1 MAGGIWTAQ
10 DKVRPG
16 AYINVHGNG
25 KVGTSSAVSGIM
37 TLPLPLKFGPVGK
50 VLELDATSDLTIL
63 GNTLSDPEL
72 LLLREAF
79 KRARKVL
86 LYRVGG
92 GNKATKTEG
101 QLTVTAQYPGTR
113 GNAISVVVT
122 ANANLASTFNVVTY
136 LDGVA
141 VDTQTVKKIE
151 ELQANKLVTFSGTGA
166 LAKATIALEGGTDT
180 EAQANDYAKYFEAIQ
195 VYEFNTMALPVT
207 DDGIKAT
214 AAAFIK
220 RLRDEEGYK
229 VQLVVANHDANHEAV
244 INVSNGVVLAD
255 GTKLTPEQCTA
266 WVAGASASAGVTG
279 SLTYDTY
286 DGAVDAN
293 PRMINSAII
302 DALKAGKFIFTEK
315 RGTAV
320 VEQDINS
327 LHTFTKD
334 KGKDFSK
341 NRVLR
346 VLDDIAN
353 SSKKIFE
360 DNYIGK
366 VNNNTD
372 GRELFKA
379 DRIVYFDRL
388 QGMGAIENFV
398 PDDITIAQ
406 GDSKDS
412 VLLDVKVQPVDAMEK
427 LYMTVVVE

>member
-16 AYINVHGNG
+16 AYINVQGNV

-37 TLPLPLKFGPVGK
+37 TLPLPLKFGPVGE
-50 VLELDATSDLTIL
+50 VLELDATSDLTVL
-63 GNTLSDPEL
+63 GNTLSDPEM

-122 ANANLASTFNVVTY
+122 ANANLDSAFNVVTY

-166 LAKATIALEGGTDT
+166 LTKATIALEGGSDTD
-180 EAQANDYAKYFEAIQ
+180 AQANDYAKYFEAIQ

-229 VQLVVANHDANHEAV
+229 VQLVVANYDANHEAV
-244 INVSNGVVLAD
+244 INCLCG
-255 GTKLTPEQCTA
+255 
-266 WVAGASASAGVTG
+266 
-279 SLTYDTY
+279 
-286 DGAVDAN
+286 
-293 PRMINSAII
+293 
-302 DALKAGKFIFTEK
+302 
-315 RGTAV
+315 
-320 VEQDINS
+320 
-327 LHTFTKD
+327 
-334 KGKDFSK
+334 
-341 NRVLR
+341 
-346 VLDDIAN
+346 
-353 SSKKIFE
+353 
-360 DNYIGK
+360 
-366 VNNNTD
+366 
-372 GRELFKA
+372 GR
-379 DRIVYFDRL
+379 
-388 QGMGAIENFV
+388 
-398 PDDITIAQ
+398 
-406 GDSKDS
+406 
-412 VLLDVKVQPVDAMEK
+412 
-427 LYMTVVVE
+427 

>member
-16 AYINVHGNG
+16 AYINVQGDG
-25 KVGTSSAVSGIM
+25 KVGTSSAASGVM
-37 TLPLPLKFGPVGK
+37 TMPLPLKYGPTGE

-63 GNTLSDPEL
+63 GNSINDPEL

-92 GNKATKTEG
+92 GTKATKTEG
-101 QLTVTAQYPGTR
+101 QLTVTALYNGTR
-113 GNAISVVVT
+113 GNAITVAIT
-122 ANANLASTFNVVTY
+122 NNANVEGAFNVVTY

-141 VDTQTVKKIE
+141 IDTQTVKTVE
-151 ELQANKLVTFSGTGA
+151 ELKPNKLVTFSGTGA
-166 LAKATIALEGGTDT
+166 VAVATIALEGGTDT
-180 EAQANDYAKYFEAIQ
+180 APQANDYASYFEAIQ

-207 DDGIKAT
+207 DEGIKAT
-214 AAAFIK
+214 ATAFIK
-220 RLRDEEGYK
+220 RMRDEEGFK
-229 VQLVVANHDANHEAV
+229 VQLVLSDYDANHEAV
-244 INVSNGVVLAD
+244 INVSNGVVLSD
-255 GTKLTPEQCTA
+255 GTKLTAAQCTA

-279 SLTYDTY
+279 SLTYTTY

-334 KGKDFSK
+334 KGKAFSK

-353 SSKKIFE
+353 TSKKTFE

-366 VNNNTD
+366 VSNNTD
-372 GRELFKA
+372 GRELFKS
-379 DRIVYFDRL
+379 DRIMYFDRL
-388 QGMGAIENFV
+388 MGMGAIEGFV
-398 PDDITIAQ
+398 PDDITVAI
-406 GDSKDS
+406 GEDKDS
-412 VLLDVKVQPVDAMEK
+412 IVLDVKVQPVDAMEK
-427 LYMTVVVE
+427 LYMTVIVE

>member
-16 AYINVHGNG
+16 AYINVQGNG

-37 TLPLPLKFGPVGK
+37 TLPLPLKFGPVSE
-50 VLELDATSDLTIL
+50 VLELDATSDLTVL
-63 GNTLSDPEL
+63 GNALSDPEM

-101 QLTVTAQYPGTR
+101 QLTVTAKYPGTR

-141 VDTQTVKKIE
+141 VDTQTVKTIE

-166 LAKATIALEGGTDT
+166 LTKATIALEGGTDT

-207 DDGIKAT
+207 DEGIKAT

-229 VQLVVANHDANHEAV
+229 VQLVVANYDANHEAV

-255 GTKLTPEQCTA
+255 GTKLSAEQCTA
-266 WVAGASASAGVTG
+266 WVAGATASAGVAG
-279 SLTYDTY
+279 SLTYATY

-293 PRMINSAII
+293 PRMINSDII
-302 DALKAGKFIFTEK
+302 DALKVGKFIFTEK

-346 VLDDIAN
+346 VLDDVAN
-353 SSKKIFE
+353 SSKKTFE

-398 PDDITIAQ
+398 PDDITIVQ
-406 GDSKDS
+406 GETKDS

>member
-37 TLPLPLKFGPVGK
+37 TIPLPLKFGPVGK

-63 GNTLSDPEL
+63 GNTLSDPEM

-92 GNKATKTEG
+92 GTKATKTEG
-101 QLTVTAQYPGTR
+101 ALTVTAQYPGTR
-113 GNAISVVVT
+113 GNAISVAVT

-141 VDTQTVKKIE
+141 VDTQTVATVG
-151 ELQANKLVTFSGTGA
+151 ELKPNKLVTFSGTGA
-166 LAKATIALEGGTDT
+166 LAKATIALESGTDT
-180 EAQANDYAKYFEAIQ
+180 AAQANDYAKYFEAIQ

-255 GTKLTPEQCTA
+255 GTKLTAEQCTA

-293 PRMINSAII
+293 PRMINSDII

-327 LHTFTKD
+327 LHTFTKE

-353 SSKKIFE
+353 SSKKTFE

-388 QGMGAIENFV
+388 MGMGAIENFV